1 MAANTGRLY
10 QWALKRTES
19 KRAPIWIGLIF
30 LLELVLIVPLDTIL
44 VFFCLQKRQW
54 ISLYVIITSL
64 ASTVSGLCGYL
75 LGHFLW
81 HLIGPYVV
89 PHLISA
95 SSFDHFAIHYQNFEN
110 WAVFIGSFLPLPM
123 KVLSLSAG
131 MFHLKLLSFLGF
143 LFFAR
148 LLRFSLVGGAM
159 YIWGDR
165 VKAFV
170 DRHFRGLAL
179 IVGAKIAIGFVFF
192 YLIAQ

>member
-10 QWALKRTES
+10 QWAIQRTES
-19 KRAPIWIGLIF
+19 KRAPIWIGIIF
-30 LLELVLIVPLDTIL
+30 LLELILIIPLDAIL
-44 VFFCLQKRQW
+44 VFFCLQRRQW
-54 ISLYVIITSL
+54 IFLYVMITSI

-81 HLIGPYVV
+81 DLIGPYIV
-89 PHLISA
+89 PHLISP
-95 SSFDHFAIHYQNFEN
+95 FMFNQFAIHYQNFEN

-131 MFHLKLLSFLGF
+131 IFHLGLPAFVGFVFL
-143 LFFAR
+143 AR
-148 LLRFSLVGGAM
+148 LIRFSLVGGAM
-159 YIWGDR
+159 YLWGER

-170 DRHFRGLAL
+170 DRHFRGLFL
-179 IVGAKIAIGFVFF
+179 ILSAKIAIGFAIF